1 MRLNISMDENLVRKV
16 DEAANKM
23 HVSRS
28 AYIAFAVSQKMQA
41 DEVLNNMPEVLNL
54 LRQIRENRE
63 KK

>member
-1 MRLNISMDENLVRKV
+1 MRLNINMDEDLVRKV

-28 AYIAFAVSQKMQA
+28 AYIAFAVSQKIQF
-41 DEVLNNMPEVLNL
+41 DEMLSNVPEL
-54 LRQIRENRE
+54 LKLLQTIQI